1 MPYSRTM
8 TESRHLEDAIARLA
22 RGARGRQD
30 RARSAAVIGRAG
42 LGWLARRGMRNWAPQ
57 GFFRQARASAFGGS
71 QRHLGPSMTYRK
83 PPRVRLAKN
92 RRNWKKGDLKKL
104 RRYQIKFP
112 IQASVKVIL
121 GNQAA
126 STGSSIPLG
135 PQWTRTTTVAKDAGA
150 AANLRLCGFVVP
162 LTKLH
167 NVKVGQGTFAA
178 DASAPSSGRYS
189 AQNLLWDIA
198 SDGSQMGG
206 LAHNYQ
212 CTGLRAQTDA
222 DYLVSGVKGS
232 FTIGGM
238 QQSTDQKVYIQ
249 VVRRFDSPLAVDTVT
264 AEDFKELV
272 NAQTLPNNQHWV
284 QLYRKSFIL
293 KGRAAG
299 SAKISTRHVSFD
311 LPLNFKRSKTKK
323 VSTAASATKYGTQLD
338 YAYENQEEMYNTL
351 FLVITSKALNITGQE
366 AIDYI
371 TTNKSNPAVEDGG
384 GRMDPKIGIK
394 GHVTTMYR
402 YRNSQVNPGATSLSE
417 EQPFSEAQLNYL
429 EAMYD
434 ESEPDSS

>member
-1 MPYSRTM
+1 MASTYHLRVSQSNYYLSGLYMPPTTLGYY
-8 TESRHLEDAIARLA
+8 RHGAPLAGRAARLQA
-22 RGARGRQD
+22 GYR
-30 RARSAAVIGRAG
+30 IGRAMVNYG
-42 LGWLARRGMRNWAPQ
+42 RRRGHFRYATAGQGLRSAWDWWNKAP
-57 GFFRQARASAFGGS
+57 AS
-71 QRHLGPSMTYRK
+71 QKHLGPSMPYRK
-83 PPRVRLAKN
+83 PPRVRLAKQ
-92 RRNWKKGDLKKL
+92 RSKMKKGDLKKL
-104 RRYQIKFP
+104 QRYQIKFP
-112 IQASVKVIL
+112 IQASVRVIL

-135 PQWTRTTTVAKDAGA
+135 PQWTRSTTVAKDTGA

-167 NVKVGQGTFAA
+167 NVKVGQGTFTA
-178 DASAPSSGRYS
+178 DSSAPSAGRYTQ
-189 AQNLLWDIA
+189 QNLLFDIA
-198 SDGSQMGG
+198 SDGGQMGG

-232 FTIGGM
+232 FSIGGM
-238 QQSTDQKVYIQ
+238 QQSTDQKVYVQ
-249 VVRRFDSPLAVDTVT
+249 VVRRFDRPLAVDSVT
-264 AEDFKELV
+264 AEDMKELV
-272 NAQTLPNNQHWV
+272 NTQAAPNNQHWV

-338 YAYENQEEMYNTL
+338 YAFENSEEMYNTL
-351 FLVITSKALNITGQE
+351 FLVITSRALNITGQE
-366 AIDYI
+366 ACDDLIATKATPGVD
-371 TTNKSNPAVEDGG
+371 DGG

-394 GHVTTMYR
+394 GYVQTMYR
-402 YRNSQVNPGATSLSE
+402 YRNSQVEPGE
-417 EQPFSEAQLNYL
+417 G
-429 EAMYD
+429 
-434 ESEPDSS
+434 